1 MALDSD
7 LSDFAY
13 NLSIQTS
20 QSFSFFR
27 DDKNQQQTQAT
38 WPLFKYSYTIIIT
51 KKIPESAKYKMYNK
65 Y

>member
-20 QSFSFFR
+20 QSFSFFQ
-27 DDKNQQQTQAT
+27 DDNNQQPPQN
-38 WPLFKYSYTIIIT
+38 LLHN
-51 KKIPESAKYKMYNK
+51 YNHK
-65 Y
+65 EDSRKR